1 MRYKRLSPDV
11 EEKITEKFLR
21 ETGDFPFCGARTSD
35 IEKLYRWAKYNTD
48 VKIEEETNEEL
59 HM

>member
-48 VKIEEETNEEL
+48 VKIEEENK
-59 HM
+59 